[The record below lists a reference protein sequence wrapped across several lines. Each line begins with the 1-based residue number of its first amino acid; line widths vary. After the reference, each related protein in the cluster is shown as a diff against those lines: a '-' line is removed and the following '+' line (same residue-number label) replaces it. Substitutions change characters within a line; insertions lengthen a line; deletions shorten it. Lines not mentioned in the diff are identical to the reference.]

1 MADEAAKTEEEI
13 KSEETQ
19 TDEQK
24 AADAEVLDAAIEKG
38 EEETKGEV
46 DQDLLD
52 ANKAFD
58 DKMDGDDDD
67 TAVTE
72 EDTNE
77 DAEEKTAEKD
87 TGKEE
92 ADGKTAEDKEI
103 DEAVKSIEEKAK
115 VESLKS
121 DDQKQAE
128 AAAIKV
134 AEEAKVVA
142 EAKAKETGTYVSDL
156 NPEEWDEE
164 WIKTDTE
171 RGQKHLDEKKAL
183 QDQNAELQSM
193 VQQQAQQRIGDWLDR
208 QIDKLGEKF
217 HEVLGEGEFEDLLP
231 ASVPYENRI
240 KVGNRMGAIQ
250 QAYVDAKK
258 EVPPRSKLFKRAV
271 NDLFSEVKNKAKTEA
286 KTVEKLAER
295 KDQVLGKSSQ
305 KASKISAAAALE
317 KSNAEFDR
325 KMDGD

>member
-1 MADEAAKTEEEI
+1 MADEVAKTEEEI
-13 KSEETQ
+13 KSEEAQ

-46 DQDLLD
+46 DQDLVD

-58 DKMDGDDDD
+58 EKMESDDDD
-67 TAVTE
+67 TAVPV

-77 DAEEKTAEKD
+77 DVEEKTAEKD
-87 TGKEE
+87 TDKED

-103 DEAVKSIEEKAK
+103 DEAVKSIEEAAK
-115 VESLKS
+115 VESSKT
-121 DDQKQAE
+121 DDQRQAE
-128 AAAIKV
+128 AAAKKV
-134 AEEAKVVA
+134 VEEAKVVA
-142 EAKAKETGTYVSDL
+142 DAKAKEAGTYVSDL
-156 NPEEWDEE
+156 DSKDWDEE
-164 WIKTDTE
+164 AIELDTK
-171 RGQKHLDEKKAL
+171 RGQKALDDQKVL
-183 QDQNAELQSM
+183 QDQNDELQSM
-193 VQQQAQQRIGDWLDR
+193 VKQQAQQRIGDWLDR

-258 EVPPRSKLFKRAV
+258 EAPTRSKLFNRAV

-286 KTVEKLAER
+286 KTVKKLAER
-295 KDQVLGKSSQ
+295 HGQTLGSGSQ
-305 KASKISAAAALE
+305 KASKISAADDLA
-317 KSNAEFDR
+317 KSNAEFE
-325 KMDGD
+325 KKLYGD